1 MSNDLGN
8 KIKSL
13 RIARN
18 LTQQE
23 LADEMGVARQ
33 MVSRWEN
40 GERNIY
46 AKQLVEIA
54 KVLNVTLDYFS
65 TKSEDQQLFET
76 LTELSNFF
84 SSEGIPEEDKDKA
97 YQSIMM
103 FYLKS
108 KEKGRENTNGN
119 KDTSNADG
127 GSASISEQ
135 LKQ

>member
-1 MSNDLGN
+1 MNNDLGS

-33 MVSRWEN
+33 MVSRWES

-46 AKQLVEIA
+46 AKQLVQLA
-54 KVLNVTLDYFS
+54 KILNVTLDYFS

-84 SSEGIPEEDKDKA
+84 QSEGIPDEDKDKA

-108 KEKGRENTNGN
+108 KEKGREEQNEHKLPANT
-119 KDTSNADG
+119 DG
-127 GSASISEQ
+127 GNATLSEKF
-135 LKQ
+135 KQ